1 MNFRIYKKNYV
12 CNLRNSVNQWMT
24 KDEIIYFFFISVS
37 FFSAL
42 FIDVCSVCM
51 LGHVYFCACIF
62 LCMHVAVVHFFCSNP
77 LRASLTLTSFLQ
89 FAETDE
95 R

>member
-1 MNFRIYKKNYV
+1 MIKFTKQRTGVNFRIYKKNYV

-24 KDEIIYFFFISVS
+24 KDEIIYIFFISVS

-51 LGHVYFCACIF
+51 LGHVYFCACMLQWSIF
-62 LCMHVAVVHFFCSNP
+62 SA
-77 LRASLTLTSFLQ
+77 LTHCGLH
-89 FAETDE
+89 
-95 R
+95 